1 MVYVE
6 SNRDPVCVRGETMK
20 PCYAVVALLLLL
32 SPVLGATISN
42 TFSAQVQ
49 QFVVLGRIT
58 QDEAD
63 FILGI

>member
-1 MVYVE
+1 MTITSY
-6 SNRDPVCVRGETMK
+6 SQ
-20 PCYAVVALLLLL
+20 L
-32 SPVLGATISN
+32 SSLGKIIYSRYRAEAIT
-42 TFSAQVQ
+42 SAQVQ